1 MTVIE
6 VSGLTKTF
14 GKSKKALNNV
24 SLEIRRGEMVALI
37 GTSGSGKS
45 TLIRLIAGLIEG
57 DKKSGPCCI
66 DVLGK
71 SVQKDG
77 RISAGARE
85 VRADIGVI
93 FQQFN
98 LVERFVLPP

>member
-37 GTSGSGKS
+37 GASGSGKS

-57 DKKSGPCCI
+57 DKNQVRAVSMCSAKASRKTAGFPPARERC
-66 DVLGK
+66 
-71 SVQKDG
+71 G
-77 RISAGARE
+77 RISG
-85 VRADIGVI
+85 
-93 FQQFN
+93 
-98 LVERFVLPP
+98 